1 MIPVKSEPVIE
12 THQLTKRYGRFT
24 ALDCLDLSVEPGT
37 LFGFIG
43 PNGAG
48 KTTTLRMLAGLLEP
62 TSGQIRLNGQ
72 DISHDVAAAR
82 WLVGYMPDFFGVYED
97 MKVWEYLDFFARC
110 YRLDPAQRARVV
122 NELLELVDL
131 ASRRDAWVESLSRG
145 MRQRLCLAHALV
157 HDPQILLLDE
167 PASGL
172 DPRARIEIREL
183 LKELSILGKTIII
196 SSHILSELA
205 EMCTQIGI
213 IEHGRLLYSGPPQQI
228 NRHQHDHRQLRLRTL
243 VAAEALEAAL
253 SSYLGVTNY
262 HPNDAGWE
270 VSFSGDDEALA
281 GLLTHLVERKIPV
294 IHFSEVTNDLEAV
307 FMQITTGEIK

>member
-1 MIPVKSEPVIE
+1 MSTHHGVIE
-12 THQLTKRYGRFT
+12 TRQLTKRYGRFT
-24 ALDCLDLSVEPGT
+24 ALDSLDLRIEAGA

-62 TSGQIRLNGQ
+62 SGGQISLNGQ
-72 DISHDVAAAR
+72 DISRDVGAAR

-110 YRLDPAQRARVV
+110 YRLDAKQRPRVV

-172 DPRARIEIREL
+172 DPRARIEMREL
-183 LKELSILGKTIII
+183 LKELSALGKTIII
-196 SSHILSELA
+196 SSHILTELA
-205 EMCTQIGI
+205 EMCNQVGI
-213 IEHGRLLYSGPPQQI
+213 IEHGRLLYHGPPQRISQEM
-228 NRHQHDHRQLRLRTL
+228 HGHRQLRLRTL
-243 VAAEALEAAL
+243 ADQTGVEAGLN
-253 SSYLGVTNY
+253 SYLGVTGY
-262 HPNDAGWE
+262 QLNDDGWQIT
-270 VSFSGDDEALA
+270 FTGDDAALA
-281 GLLTHLVERKIPV
+281 GLLCHLIERKIPI
-294 IHFSEVTNDLEAV
+294 IHFSEEATNLEAV
-307 FMQITTGEIK
+307 FMQITTGEVK

>member
-1 MIPVKSEPVIE
+1 MSAQHGVIE
-12 THQLTKRYGRFT
+12 TRQLTKRYGRFT
-24 ALDCLDLSVEPGT
+24 ALDNLDLRIEAGA

-62 TSGQIRLNGQ
+62 SSGQIALNGQ
-72 DISHDVAAAR
+72 DISQDVGAAR

-110 YRLDPAQRARVV
+110 YRLDAKQRARVV

-172 DPRARIEIREL
+172 DPRARIEMREL
-183 LKELSILGKTIII
+183 LKELSALGKTIII
-196 SSHILSELA
+196 SSHILTELA
-205 EMCTQIGI
+205 EMCNQVGI
-213 IEHGRLLYSGPPQQI
+213 IEHGRMLYHGPPQRISQQM
-228 NRHQHDHRQLRLRTL
+228 HGHRRLRLRAL
-243 VAAEALEAAL
+243 AAQPEVEAGLN
-253 SSYLGVTNY
+253 SYLGVTGY
-262 HPNDAGWE
+262 QADDDGWQIN
-270 VSFSGDDEALA
+270 FTGDDAALA
-281 GLLTHLVERKIPV
+281 GLLTHLIERKIPI
-294 IHFSEVTNDLEAV
+294 IHFSEEISNLEAA
-307 FMQITTGEIK
+307 FMQITTGEVK